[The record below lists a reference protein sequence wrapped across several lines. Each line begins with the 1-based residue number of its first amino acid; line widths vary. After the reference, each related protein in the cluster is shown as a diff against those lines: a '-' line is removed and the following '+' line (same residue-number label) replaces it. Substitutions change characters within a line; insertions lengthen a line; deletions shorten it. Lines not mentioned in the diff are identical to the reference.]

1 MGLGLD
7 LGGAKLDVGAA
18 QAQNNLVELQEF
30 PIKASHWIPEV
41 ATALPMVKAMKL
53 LLKII

>member
-18 QAQNNLVELQEF
+18 QNNLVELQEF
-30 PIKASHWIPEV
+30 PIKASH
-41 ATALPMVKAMKL
+41 
-53 LLKII
+53 